1 VRSRGLLVVISF
13 VASLAAMSIATVST
27 ATAAVPTG
35 FSDTLL
41 FNVGGPTAIA
51 FTPDGRMLITT
62 QGGALRVVTAGGSL
76 VAAPAVTVPDVC
88 SNSERGLLGV
98 AVDPMFISN
107 HFIYLYYTTS
117 ATGAC
122 RNRVSRWLLSDSN
135 VASGEFVLIDRIH
148 STAGNHNGGDLN
160 FRFGGLLYASVGDG
174 GCDYATPTNCAG
186 LNDAA
191 RDRHVLLGKILRVDR
206 NGNIPAGNPFTGPG
220 TGRCNVDG
228 NTTPGNWCQE
238 TYAWGLRNPYRFAF
252 DPNMPGRFY
261 INDVGQGLREEID
274 QGASGADY
282 GWNVREGTCANPAL
296 GPADCGSPP
305 PAGMTN
311 PIFDYGRSEGCT
323 SITGGAFVPNGINW
337 PAAYLGK
344 YLFAD
349 FGCGRIFS
357 LDPSAPGA
365 TPVDFA
371 TGLGSASA
379 VHLEFGPFGST
390 QALYYTTYA
399 GGGEVHRI
407 SYAPPIT
414 APGAPT
420 IGSAVA
426 GDGQATVSW
435 TAPASDGGSPIIGYI
450 VTPYVGYATQGPRYF
465 VSTATTQTV
474 RGLTN
479 GTTYRFRVRAWNSV
493 GVSGF
498 STVSNPVTPSA

>member
-1 VRSRGLLVVISF
+1 MRSRGVLIVISF
-13 VASLAAMSIATVST
+13 VAILAATSIVTVST
-27 ATAAVPTG
+27 ATAAVPMG

-41 FNVGGPTAIA
+41 FSVSGPTAIA

-62 QGGALRVVTAGGSL
+62 QGGALRVATAGGSL
-76 VAAPAVTVPDVC
+76 VATPAVTVPNVC

-98 AVDPMFISN
+98 AVDPMFTSN
-107 HFIYLYYTTS
+107 HFVYLYYTTS

-122 RNRVSRWLLSDSN
+122 RNRVSRWVLSDSN
-135 VASGEFVLIDRIH
+135 VASGESVLIDRIH

-160 FRFGGLLYASVGDG
+160 FGFGGLLYASVGDG

-220 TGRCNVDG
+220 TGRCNVNG
-228 NTTPGNWCQE
+228 STTPGNWCQE
-238 TYAWGLRNPYRFAF
+238 TFAWGLRNPFRFAF
-252 DPNMPGRFY
+252 DPNAPGRLY

-282 GWNVREGTCANPAL
+282 GWNLREGTCANPAL
-296 GPADCGSPP
+296 GPTDCGSPP
-305 PAGMTN
+305 PAGITN
-311 PIFDYGRSEGCT
+311 PLFDYGRSEGCT
-323 SITGGAFVPNGINW
+323 SITGGAFVPNGVNW
-337 PAAYLGK
+337 PAAYMGK

-349 FGCGRIFS
+349 YGCGRIFR
-357 LDPSAPGA
+357 LDPSAPSA

-371 TGLGSASA
+371 TGLGSGSA

-390 QALYYTTYA
+390 QALYYTSYA
-399 GGGEVHRI
+399 GGGQVRRI
-407 SYAPPIT
+407 SYSPQNT

-435 TAPASDGGSPIIGYI
+435 TAPASDGGSPIIGYV
-450 VTPYVGYATQGPRYF
+450 VTPYVGFVSQGPRYF
-465 VSTATTQTV
+465 VSAATTQTV
-474 RGLTN
+474 TRLTN

-498 STVSNPVTPSA
+498 STVSNPVTPSP